1 MSEEKKGITVKI
13 DAALHAEVRQYLE
26 EHGMTM
32 GEFIALAVDNELHP
46 KMEMTEEK
54 EMGKMRTLA
63 FQVTEELFQKIKQYL
78 LRNNMTQK
86 EFVIGLIEAELD
98 REQTE
103 REVSAEEVKETAAK
117 EAEEVSAEP
126 DQSDELEESVEMEDD
141 IEEPEEE
148 DGIEEEE
155 DIEEDDESEEA
166 EDIEEDEESEEDDIE
181 EEEEPEEAEDYAMGM
196 SM

>member
-46 KMEMTEEK
+46 KMEMEEK

-103 REVSAEEVKETAAK
+103 REAPAEEIKETD
-117 EAEEVSAEP
+117 AEETNEEEFTESEEAQEP
-126 DQSDELEESVEMEDD
+126 EDSEEMEDD
-141 IEEPEEE
+141 IEAGEDTEEDEEPEEDE
-148 DGIEEEE
+148 DFEEEEE
-155 DIEEDDESEEA
+155 DEDLEESGELEED
-166 EDIEEDEESEEDDIE
+166 
-181 EEEEPEEAEDYAMGM
+181 EEPEEAEEQAMGM

>member
-1 MSEEKKGITVKI
+1 
-13 DAALHAEVRQYLE
+13 
-26 EHGMTM
+26 MTM

-103 REVSAEEVKETAAK
+103 REVPAEEVKETAAK

-148 DGIEEEE
+148 DGIEEE
-155 DIEEDDESEEA
+155 DEEEEESEEA
-166 EDIEEDEESEEDDIE
+166 ADLEAEEDDIE
-181 EEEEPEEAEDYAMGM
+181 EEEEAEEAEDYAMGM

>member
-103 REVSAEEVKETAAK
+103 REVPAEKVKETATE
-117 EAEEVSAEP
+117 EAETQEAAVSEK
-126 DQSDELEESVEMEDD
+126 VEND
-141 IEEPEEE
+141 IEESEEE
-148 DGIEEEE
+148 DGIEEE
-155 DIEEDDESEEA
+155 DDLEEDEEEEESEEA
-166 EDIEEDEESEEDDIE
+166 ADLEAEEDDIE

>member
-1 MSEEKKGITVKI
+1 MSEDKKGITVKI

-54 EMGKMRTLA
+54 KMGKMRTLA

-103 REVSAEEVKETAAK
+103 CEVPAEKVKETAAK

-148 DGIEEEE
+148 DGIEEE
-155 DIEEDDESEEA
+155 DDL
-166 EDIEEDEESEEDDIE
+166 EEDEESEEAKDIEAEDDDI
-181 EEEEPEEAEDYAMGM
+181 EEEEPEEAEEYAMGM

>member
-1 MSEEKKGITVKI
+1 MGEEKKGITVKI

-54 EMGKMRTLA
+54 KMGKMRTLA

-103 REVSAEEVKETAAK
+103 CEVPAEKVKETAAK

-148 DGIEEEE
+148 DGIEEEDE
-155 DIEEDDESEEA
+155 ESEEA
-166 EDIEEDEESEEDDIE
+166 ADLEAEEDDIE

>member
-103 REVSAEEVKETAAK
+103 REAPAEEVKETAAK

-141 IEEPEEE
+141 IEELEEE
-148 DGIEEEE
+148 DGIEEE
-155 DIEEDDESEEA
+155 DDLEEDEEEEESEEA
-166 EDIEEDEESEEDDIE
+166 ADLEAEEDDIE

>member
-1 MSEEKKGITVKI
+1 MSEDKKGITVKI

-103 REVSAEEVKETAAK
+103 REAPAEEVKETAAK

-148 DGIEEEE
+148 DGIEEE
-155 DIEEDDESEEA
+155 DDL
-166 EDIEEDEESEEDDIE
+166 EEDEESEEAKDIEAEDDDI
-181 EEEEPEEAEDYAMGM
+181 EEEEPEEAEEYAMGM

>member
-13 DAALHAEVRQYLE
+13 DAELHAEVRKYLE

-103 REVSAEEVKETAAK
+103 REVPVEEVKETAAG
-117 EAEEVSAEP
+117 EAEEVSAGTDP
-126 DQSDELEESVEMEDD
+126 SDELEESVEMEDD
-141 IEEPEEE
+141 IDAAEDTRGDEEPEEN
-148 DGIEEEE
+148 
-155 DIEEDDESEEA
+155 EEA
-166 EDIEEDEESEEDDIE
+166 GEDEESEEDEDFE
-181 EEEEPEEAEDYAMGM
+181 EDEDEELEEDEEPEEAEEQAMGM

>member
-1 MSEEKKGITVKI
+1 MSEDKKGITVKI

-103 REVSAEEVKETAAK
+103 REVPAEEVKETAAK

-126 DQSDELEESVEMEDD
+126 DQSDELEESVEMKDD
-141 IEEPEEE
+141 IEEPEAE

-155 DIEEDDESEEA
+155 DIEEDEESEEA
-166 EDIEEDEESEEDDIE
+166 EDIEAEDDDIE

>member
-86 EFVIGLIEAELD
+86 QFVIGLIEAELD

-103 REVSAEEVKETAAK
+103 REVPVEEVKETAAG
-117 EAEEVSAEP
+117 EAEEVSARTDP
-126 DQSDELEESVEMEDD
+126 SDELEESVEMEDD
-141 IEEPEEE
+141 IEESEEE
-148 DGIEEEE
+148 DGIEEE
-155 DIEEDDESEEA
+155 DEEEEESEEA
-166 EDIEEDEESEEDDIE
+166 ADLEAEEDDIE

>member
-103 REVSAEEVKETAAK
+103 REAPAEEVKETAAK
-117 EAEEVSAEP
+117 ETEEVSAEP
-126 DQSDELEESVEMEDD
+126 DHSDELEESVKMEDD
-141 IEEPEEE
+141 IEESEEE
-148 DGIEEEE
+148 DGIEEE
-155 DIEEDDESEEA
+155 DDLEEDEEEEESEEA
-166 EDIEEDEESEEDDIE
+166 ADLEAEEDDIE

>member
-86 EFVIGLIEAELD
+86 QFVIGLIEAELD

-103 REVSAEEVKETAAK
+103 REVLAEEVKETAAGK
-117 EAEEVSAEP
+117 AEEASAEP
-126 DQSDELEESVEMEDD
+126 DPSDELEES
-141 IEEPEEE
+141 EE
-148 DGIEEEE
+148 DE
-155 DIEEDDESEEA
+155 DFEA
-166 EDIEEDEESEEDDIE
+166 EEDEELEED
-181 EEEEPEEAEDYAMGM
+181 EEPEEAEEQAMGM